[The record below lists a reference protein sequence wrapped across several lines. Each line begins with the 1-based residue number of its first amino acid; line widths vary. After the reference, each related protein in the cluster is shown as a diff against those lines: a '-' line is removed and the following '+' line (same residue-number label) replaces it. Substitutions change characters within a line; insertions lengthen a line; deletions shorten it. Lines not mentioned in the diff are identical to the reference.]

1 VIGNLFCLH
10 GCCFIVNPCRLHY
23 GVKSHEHQGVEAF
36 SLDAMQCKHA
46 QAIIL
51 LEDNEYDEGLD
62 KSHKACVK
70 HKQEYAHQVFA

>member
-1 VIGNLFCLH
+1 MSIKGWRHFLLMQCN
-10 GCCFIVNPCRLHY
+10 
-23 GVKSHEHQGVEAF
+23 
-36 SLDAMQCKHA
+36 AMQCKHV

-70 HKQEYAHQVFA
+70 HK

>member
-1 VIGNLFCLH
+1 M
-10 GCCFIVNPCRLHY
+10 
-23 GVKSHEHQGVEAF
+23 EAF

-62 KSHKACVK
+62 KSHEACVK
-70 HKQEYAHQVFA
+70 HKQEYAHQIFA

>member
-1 VIGNLFCLH
+1 
-10 GCCFIVNPCRLHY
+10 
-23 GVKSHEHQGVEAF
+23 VEAF
-36 SLDAMQCKHA
+36 SLDAMQCKCKHA

-62 KSHKACVK
+62 KPHKACVK